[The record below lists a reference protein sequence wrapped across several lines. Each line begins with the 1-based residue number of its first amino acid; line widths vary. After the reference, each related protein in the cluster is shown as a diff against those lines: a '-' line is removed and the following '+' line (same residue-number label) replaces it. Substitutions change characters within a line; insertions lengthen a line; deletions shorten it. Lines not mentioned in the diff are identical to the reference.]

1 MPQTAPVLVRAGKRG
16 GPPVIKQVAKE
27 SFFNFFTAL
36 PMPDEDAEDEE
47 EVGWNGERA
56 LLTHCLLKDL

>member
-1 MPQTAPVLVRAGKRG
+1 MPQTAPFLVVAGKRG

-47 EVGWNGERA
+47 EVG
-56 LLTHCLLKDL
+56 